1 MALLTIL
8 AGIIRIY
15 RVTELPVGLHGDEAL
30 TGIDALRIIEEGW
43 IGPYVGSALG
53 QPTGPLHFTAL
64 VFELSDPTT
73 FTLHLSMALLGIA
86 TIPATYLLMR
96 IGFGRWVALFA
107 AAALTFSYWH
117 VFFSRS
123 AFMLI
128 SMPLMTT
135 IAAAAILIAL
145 RSQTRWAWLI
155 AGIVL
160 GLGVYSYNGY
170 VMFLA
175 VAAVFLVLVLVLGR
189 DNLKL
194 YVAGATV
201 LAIGLVVAAFP
212 LIHFAYSDPDFYFQH
227 HRTVSIL
234 REPKLQAAQTVG
246 EKIGYLAGRAWDAA
260 TLPLR
265 HPEIDFVDGMGGRG
279 AMDPILGW
287 LAYAGLL
294 IAAARWRSPPHLLL
308 ALAFVMGLSVLIMG
322 SEGTGDLRRPF
333 VIVPFVYGLAGVAV
347 ITGGRWVARSLGAKG
362 RPIAYVGGAAILAA
376 AAALNVW
383 TYFGQI
389 VREEH
394 MDWVYASDLV
404 DALDAAHEVDDPG
417 RIFFYSGRW
426 PYNYETRLFLYPDTP
441 GTDRS
446 REFGEFSLERLDGD
460 PVTYI
465 LLPPYAKEV
474 DTLREMHPGGEAVEK
489 RRADGVRRFSIYH
502 LP

>member
-1 MALLTIL
+1 MNCPWCSYENQPRARFCGNCGRALGLDAVCASYSTANPVGHRFCDACGAELAASPESTPAVDMPVERPRSSAASAPAAAPAPTRRLPSVGWPKLAKPGLVWDQPAPQWRWSWSHIAAWAGRNRFELAAVALLTIL

-189 DNLKL
+189 ERPEALRSWSDSPRHWTRRC
-194 YVAGATV
+194 G
-201 LAIGLVVAAFP
+201 FP
-212 LIHFAYSDPDFYFQH
+212 ADPFC
-227 HRTVSIL
+227 L
-234 REPKLQAAQTVG
+234 
-246 EKIGYLAGRAWDAA
+246 
-260 TLPLR
+260 
-265 HPEIDFVDGMGGRG
+265 
-279 AMDPILGW
+279 LGS
-287 LAYAGLL
+287 
-294 IAAARWRSPPHLLL
+294 RLLL
-308 ALAFVMGLSVLIMG
+308 PAPSY
-322 SEGTGDLRRPF
+322 R
-333 VIVPFVYGLAGVAV
+333 
-347 ITGGRWVARSLGAKG
+347 
-362 RPIAYVGGAAILAA
+362 
-376 AAALNVW
+376 
-383 TYFGQI
+383 
-389 VREEH
+389 
-394 MDWVYASDLV
+394 
-404 DALDAAHEVDDPG
+404 
-417 RIFFYSGRW
+417 
-426 PYNYETRLFLYPDTP
+426 LYPT
-441 GTDRS
+441 
-446 REFGEFSLERLDGD
+446 
-460 PVTYI
+460 
-465 LLPPYAKEV
+465 
-474 DTLREMHPGGEAVEK
+474 
-489 RRADGVRRFSIYH
+489 
-502 LP
+502 

>member
-1 MALLTIL
+1 
-8 AGIIRIY
+8 
-15 RVTELPVGLHGDEAL
+15 
-30 TGIDALRIIEEGW
+30 
-43 IGPYVGSALG
+43 
-53 QPTGPLHFTAL
+53 
-64 VFELSDPTT
+64 
-73 FTLHLSMALLGIA
+73 
-86 TIPATYLLMR
+86 
-96 IGFGRWVALFA
+96 
-107 AAALTFSYWH
+107 
-117 VFFSRS
+117 
-123 AFMLI
+123 
-128 SMPLMTT
+128 
-135 IAAAAILIAL
+135 
-145 RSQTRWAWLI
+145 
-155 AGIVL
+155 
-160 GLGVYSYNGY
+160 
-170 VMFLA
+170 
-175 VAAVFLVLVLVLGR
+175 
-189 DNLKL
+189 
-194 YVAGATV
+194 
-201 LAIGLVVAAFP
+201 
-212 LIHFAYSDPDFYFQH
+212 
-227 HRTVSIL
+227 
-234 REPKLQAAQTVG
+234 
-246 EKIGYLAGRAWDAA
+246 
-260 TLPLR
+260 
-265 HPEIDFVDGMGGRG
+265 
-279 AMDPILGW
+279 MDPILGW

-474 DTLREMHPGGEAVEK
+474 ETLREMHPGGEAVEK